1 MRACFQEDLKLQ
13 DSYQLKGDAAH
24 HLISVL
30 RIEIHEEVLLLNGA
44 GLSVKTKVSSLTK
57 KEIFLVKIDS
67 DVAERKLIL
76 DLALGIPKKEALEL
90 CLKQAVEL
98 GFRKLYLVRAQYS
111 QTRLP
116 ETERLKSLLV
126 SALEQSN
133 APFLPELIYAAWEE
147 IPTSEY
153 NEILMM
159 DSQNKSQNAKKA
171 KSLQAKLLIVGP
183 EGGFAP
189 EETSFIYNMPNIRI
203 LNLPTPILR
212 TPTAVSTGAGILLG
226 SLLD

>member
-1 MRACFQEDLKLQ
+1 MRASFQEDLKLQ

-24 HLISVL
+24 HLINVL
-30 RIEIHEEVLLLNGA
+30 RIEINDEVLLLNGA
-44 GLSVKTKVSSLTK
+44 GLSVKTKVTSLTK
-57 KEIFLVKIDS
+57 KEISLVKIES
-67 DVAERKLIL
+67 EESERKLGL

-98 GFRKLYLVRAQYS
+98 GFRKVYLVRAQYS

-133 APFLPELIYAAWEE
+133 ACFLPEIIYASWVE
-147 IPTSEY
+147 IPTTEY
-153 NEILMM
+153 SEILML
-159 DSQNKSQNAKKA
+159 DSQNKTQNAKMA

-183 EGGFAP
+183 EGGFSQ
-189 EETSFIYNMPNIRI
+189 EETSLIYNMPNIRI